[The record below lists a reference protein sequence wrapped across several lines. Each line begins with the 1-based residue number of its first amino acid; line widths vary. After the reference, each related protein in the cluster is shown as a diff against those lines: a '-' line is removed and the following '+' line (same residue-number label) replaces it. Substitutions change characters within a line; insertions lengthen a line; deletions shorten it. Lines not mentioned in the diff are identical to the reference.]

1 MNIHDHSIRRERDI
15 EGENHFC
22 KRKEELEWS
31 KFGEHTLSHPPKLQE
46 FFLCQP
52 MPFDLIGQSRLVLGQ
67 RFFRFLEALVA
78 SESR

>member
-1 MNIHDHSIRRERDI
+1 MEQVW
-15 EGENHFC
+15 GT
-22 KRKEELEWS
+22 
-31 KFGEHTLSHPPKLQE
+31 HTLSHPPKLQE